1 MSKKKSKNKQR
12 KHKEILKA
20 QSIKKSV
27 EKIDAVSAENKAPT
41 KELQTHKLP
50 IKNIKRD
57 LKKTAAFAVVSITF
71 LILLNIYDVSYQNA
85 LILLTAF
92 K

>member
-20 QSIKKSV
+20 QSIKK
-27 EKIDAVSAENKAPT
+27 SAENKAPT

-57 LKKTAAFAVVSITF
+57 LKKTAVFAVVSITF
-71 LILLNIYDVSYQNA
+71 LILLNIYDVSYQSA